1 MAKNFAVMKRI
12 KANKSLT
19 EQNKA
24 IKLEPLVAEIS
35 LGKNKILDMLMRK
48 NNMIQWY
55 EKLP

>member
-48 NNMIQWY
+48 NNMI
-55 EKLP
+55 